1 MGLVNDGIGVVK
13 SGSYLGATLVVT
25 VVVFLWLRGSG
36 LPILG
41 RSGTNGMA
49 DVFGGN

>member
-25 VVVFLWLRGSG
+25 VVVFLWIRGSG

>member
-25 VVVFLWLRGSG
+25 VVVFLWIRGSG

-41 RSGTNGMA
+41 RSGTYGMA

>member
-1 MGLVNDGIGVVK
+1 MGLVNDTLGVAK
-13 SGSYLGATLVVT
+13 SGTYLGATLVVT
-25 VVVFLWLRGSG
+25 VVVFLWIRGSG

>member
-25 VVVFLWLRGSG
+25 VVVFLWIRGSG
-36 LPILG
+36 PPILG
-41 RSGTNGMA
+41 RTGTNGMS
-49 DVFGGN
+49 DIFGGN

>member
-1 MGLVNDGIGVVK
+1 MGLVNDAIGVTK
-13 SGSYLGATLVVT
+13 SGTYLGATLVIT

-36 LPILG
+36 LPIIG
-41 RSGTNGMA
+41 RTGTNGMA

>member
-25 VVVFLWLRGSG
+25 VVVFLWIRGSG

-41 RSGTNGMA
+41 RTGTNGMS
-49 DVFGGN
+49 DIFGGN